1 MLVLVLLYDLLR
13 LLSVSELRHLGDRKH
28 IWQRGARVG
37 RSIELLVQLLLMR
50 LIPDRNCRL
59 EDDLVAPAG
68 DVAKVLRHGNALTD
82 LRHRLLDCVRVVQ
95 LGGVSLSNQIIMLF
109 VHHGSNVT
117 LFTVSLILKL
127 FFDRIIRFTLCHEK
141 VSHPHVILFLRHSTS
156 NTSSFRLF
164 KMLSSSCLVLGTR
177 GFGTDDFE
185 RR

>member
-82 LRHRLLDCVRVVQ
+82 LRHRLLDCVRVV
-95 LGGVSLSNQIIMLF
+95 
-109 VHHGSNVT
+109 
-117 LFTVSLILKL
+117 
-127 FFDRIIRFTLCHEK
+127 
-141 VSHPHVILFLRHSTS
+141 
-156 NTSSFRLF
+156 
-164 KMLSSSCLVLGTR
+164 
-177 GFGTDDFE
+177 
-185 RR
+185 